1 MIEVQRRDSC
11 RVCGARA
18 LLEPL
23 FSFGEQYVSDFVSFR
38 KVSRGQRLPINLQ
51 YCARCTLVQSE
62 VTPPP
67 ELLYRRNYW
76 YKSGTTD
83 TMSAA
88 LADVTKAA
96 QRVVPLKPWDVVLDI
111 GSNDGTLL
119 RTYPSSVITVG
130 VEPARNLAKEGKRGV
145 TLLIE
150 DFWSAKA
157 YERAMEDFAGGDCHI
172 EGPKI
177 VTACGMF
184 YDLDDPNQFIAD
196 VATVLHEGGV
206 FVAQFMGLKQTIL
219 RNDIGNFAHEHLEF
233 YSLKSLILLFERNGL
248 ELFDV
253 EENDVNGGSYRVYA
267 KLARENWAKPQ
278 IGGASKYPDGCTER
292 VYNALREESEL
303 ISARKMREWFAGLT
317 RNRDE
322 CVSFIRRAKIEGKK
336 VAVYGASTKGNAI
349 LQWYGLDSFDIAFAM
364 DRDPDKVGLYTVGT
378 GIEIVSEEEGRARMP
393 DYCFVLP
400 YAFRSEF
407 IERERD
413 QEWRKR
419 GGKFLFPLPK
429 FEVV

>member
-1 MIEVQRRDSC
+1 MNDVQRRDSC
-11 RVCGARA
+11 RVCGAKA
-18 LLEPL
+18 LLQPL
-23 FSFGEQYVSDFVSFR
+23 FSFGDQFVSDFVNFR
-38 KVSRGQRLPINLQ
+38 KVSRGPRFPINLQ
-51 YCARCTLVQSE
+51 RCGRCTLVQSE

-67 ELLYRRNYW
+67 DLLYRRNYW

-83 TMSAA
+83 TMRAA
-88 LADVTKAA
+88 LADVTRAA
-96 QRVVPLKPWDVVLDI
+96 QRVVPLQPWDVVLDI

-172 EGPKI
+172 DGPKI

-196 VATVLHEGGV
+196 IATVMHPDGV
-206 FVAQFMGLKQTIL
+206 FVSQFMGLKQTIL
-219 RNDIGNFAHEHLEF
+219 KNDVGNFAHEHLEF
-233 YSLKSLILLFERNGL
+233 YTLKSLQTLFERNGL

-267 KLARENWAKPQ
+267 KLARSNWAKPP
-278 IGGASKYPDGCTER
+278 IGGASKYPNGCTER
-292 VYNALREESEL
+292 VYDAMREESDL
-303 ISARKMREWFAGLT
+303 LSPGKLRAWFDGLAS
-317 RNRDE
+317 NRDA
-322 CVSFIRRAKIEGKK
+322 CVSFVRRARREGKT
-336 VAVYGASTKGNAI
+336 VAVYGASTKGNTI
-349 LQWYGLDSFDIAFAM
+349 LQWYGLDSFDIALAM
-364 DRDPDKVGLYTVGT
+364 ERDPTKVGLYTVGT
-378 GIEIVSEEEGRARMP
+378 GIEIVSEDEGRKRMP
-393 DYCFVLP
+393 DYCLVLP
-400 YAFRSEF
+400 YAFRAEF
-407 IERERD
+407 VEREKD